1 MSDKKSDKKNALK
14 RIKTGAFERQWQ
26 LTKSGIKA
34 GSRASTQMWGSMWL
48 NKEKRQQRNSRILSE
63 QAHYLVEEMGK
74 LKGAVVKVGQMM
86 ALYGQYLL
94 PEEISE
100 ALRELEENTTALA
113 WPIIE
118 DVLKANLGAA
128 YDDFLIESD
137 VLGAAS
143 LAQVHQAVLKTT
155 QEPVCLKVQY
165 PGVAQAIDSDI
176 NSVVRLLRL
185 MRLLKTDSHSDSWL
199 DEIRR
204 LLHAEVDYQLEA
216 EKTQRFC
223 QYLQNDAVCR
233 VPTVYPQY
241 SNNTLLVTSFES
253 GFAVNDAAVQ
263 AFSQEQRNQLGQAF
277 LSLFLREVFE
287 WGEIQTDPNF
297 GNYRVRVTEQGQAE
311 LVLLDFGS
319 VMSYPD
325 SFLIPLR
332 QIVIGAYRND
342 KTLIRQA
349 SIDLGIMRDDFPDV
363 VHKDFAQ
370 LCLLLLE
377 PFTHQHSGC
386 PEQALNAQGE
396 YCWAHSKLPK
406 RAAKHAAQSAMSRY
420 FVMPPKEFA
429 FVSRKLL
436 GVYSFIA
443 ALSAEFNPPDLELFF
458 DNAS

>member
-1 MSDKKSDKKNALK
+1 MSDKKRSKKTSLK

-34 GSRASTQMWGSMWL
+34 SSYAGTQMWGSMWL

-94 PEEISE
+94 PEEIST
-100 ALRELEENTTALA
+100 ALRELEENTAALE
-113 WPIIE
+113 WPVIE
-118 DVLKANLGAA
+118 QILQQRLGER
-128 YDDFLIESD
+128 YKDFTIEQQ

-143 LAQVHQAVLKTT
+143 LAQVHRAVINSTGE
-155 QEPVCLKVQY
+155 QVCLKVQY
-165 PGVAQAIDSDI
+165 PGVAKAIDSDI
-176 NSVVRLLRL
+176 NSVVRLLRFAQV
-185 MRLLKTDSHSDSWL
+185 LKSDQASDSWL
-199 DEIRR
+199 AEIRR
-204 LLHAEVDYQLEA
+204 LLYAEVDYQLEA
-216 EKTQRFC
+216 EKTQRFYR
-223 QYLQNDAVCR
+223 YLVGDEVLR
-233 VPTVYPQY
+233 VPQVYSHY
-241 SNNTLLVTSFES
+241 SDKTLLVTSFEQ
-253 GFAVNDAAVQ
+253 GYAVNDPAVKQ
-263 AFSQEQRNQLGQAF
+263 FSQEQRNQIGKSF
-277 LSLFLREVFE
+277 LNLFLREVFE

-297 GNYRVRVTEQGQAE
+297 GNYRVRVTEAGKAE

-325 SFLIPLR
+325 SFLQPLR
-332 QIVIGAYRND
+332 QIVIGAFRND
-342 KTLIRQA
+342 KALIRQA
-349 SIDLGIMRDDFPDV
+349 SIDLGIMQADFPDN
-363 VHKDFAQ
+363 VHEDFAQ

-377 PFTHQHSGC
+377 PFTHQHAGC

-396 YCWAHSKLPK
+396 YRWAYSKLPK

-443 ALSAEFNPPDLELFF
+443 ELEAEFNPPDLEAFF
-458 DNAS
+458 SLAH